1 MKTTVITGPY
11 PVKISA
17 DISTTIFAEINAF
30 LKVEAARLS
39 EVSVFLKES
48 KRPYLR
54 EGVHHTCLREN
65 LNSHIFFI

>member
-17 DISTTIFAEINAF
+17 DISTTTSVFAEINAF
-30 LKVEAARLS
+30 LKMEAARLS

-48 KRPYLR
+48 KKAFCTRRRSSYLPP
-54 EGVHHTCLREN
+54 
-65 LNSHIFFI
+65 